1 MMLMRELAVRISGV
15 VVRRASPGCNVGAE
29 GLDREAAVIPS
40 DWAALRWSLGSV
52 RVLFNFREARLASLA
67 DVPSAAQK
75 FAELKRRGG
84 PSIVFVA
91 LFLIGFPLQIWWD
104 FSSTPNRSVHIG
116 CGMAV
121 FSSICIGI
129 SMLIE
134 RSRLYLSV
142 PPSEDIRACAQFY
155 KAELER
161 NLEESR
167 LKQAAKAFVMI
178 GWCVGLILAWSG
190 FRMHPIGSAFLTA
203 VVVFVLSV
211 SLQTPRNAQER
222 IRERIERLN
231 EFLLLPMAPHDR

>member
-1 MMLMRELAVRISGV
+1 MTLVRGLAARISGV
-15 VVRRASPGCNVGAE
+15 VVRRVSPGCKEWAE
-29 GLDREAAVIPS
+29 GLAREAAVIPS

-75 FAELKRRGG
+75 FAELKRRGD

-91 LFLIGFPLQIWWD
+91 LFLIGFPHQIWWD
-104 FSSTPNRSVHIG
+104 FSPTPNRSAHIG

-142 PPSEDIRACAQFY
+142 PPNENIRACAQFY
-155 KAELER
+155 KAELEHD
-161 NLEESR
+161 LEEPRS
-167 LKQAAKAFVMI
+167 KQLAKAFVTI

-190 FRMHPIGSAFLTA
+190 FRMHPICSAFLMA
-203 VVVFVLSV
+203 VVVLVLSV
-211 SLQTPRNAQER
+211 SLQSPRNAHELIQT
-222 IRERIERLN
+222 RIERIN
-231 EFLLLPMAPHDR
+231 EFLARPGAPS